1 LYLTGKNKDATM
13 KIVLVGYGKMGK
25 TIERVAMER
34 GHVIS
39 GRIDVDNQQDL
50 ETVEADVAIEFSHPE
65 AAFTNVVRCLERGI
79 PVVCGTT
86 GWLDRKREAESLV
99 TSRGG
104 TFFYASNYS
113 IGVNIFFKL
122 NEHLARMMNN
132 FESYDVSIDEVHH
145 TQKKDAPSGTA
156 ITLAE
161 GVMKNLARKKKWVN
175 TSAGKAQEIE
185 IHSFRIHDVPGTHVI
200 KYASA
205 IDDLE
210 IRHTAHSR
218 EGFALGAVMVAE
230 WLPGKRGVLNMDDF
244 LKF

>member
-1 LYLTGKNKDATM
+1 M

-25 TIERVAMER
+25 TIERVATER
-34 GHVIS
+34 GHVVS
-39 GRIDVDNQQDL
+39 GRIDIDNQQDL
-50 ETVEADVAIEFSHPE
+50 DTVEADVAIEFSHPE
-65 AAFTNVVRCLERGI
+65 AAYGNIVRCLERGI

-86 GWLDRKREAESLV
+86 GWLDRKREAESLA

-122 NEHLARMMNN
+122 NEHLARMMND

-175 TSAGKAQEIE
+175 TSEGEAQEIE
-185 IHSFRIHDVPGTHVI
+185 IHSFRIDDVPGTHVI

-205 IDDLE
+205 VDDIE

-218 EGFALGAVMVAE
+218 EGFAHGAVMVAE
-230 WLPGKRGVLNMDDF
+230 WLRGKKGVLNMDDF